1 MKRSG
6 RRMNDRSLGPL
17 ALLALIVPIMLLLI
31 AYGDGE
37 AGLSS
42 AEVEEI
48 VRAEMAEAPTPPQA

>member
-31 AYGDGE
+31 ACGDGE
-37 AGLSS
+37 AGCPALRS
-42 AEVEEI
+42 
-48 VRAEMAEAPTPPQA
+48 RR